1 MKNKI
6 TITIIAY
13 TLFVLVFLYIIE
25 QIRHAPYLIKTII
38 KLPLFLLLPMALY
51 KYDFKIKWSMR
62 LHKSDMP
69 LIIFWSVLVFGII
82 MVAFY
87 VVQPFIGMGNIVSDI
102 SGRMAVSRN
111 EIVYVGIYTI
121 VVNAFIEELFFR
133 GFIFQG
139 LVKAGWQ
146 RLAYVF
152 SAMTFALYHI
162 SNFRTWFDLWV
173 MALALL
179 GLFIGGIIFAYFVDR
194 TKSFLASWLIHMSA
208 DIAIVWIGLKIF
220 KVI

>member
-1 MKNKI
+1 MKIK
-6 TITIIAY
+6 ITIIAY
-13 TLFVLVFLYIIE
+13 TLFVMVFLYIIE
-25 QIRHAPYLIKTII
+25 QVLYTPYLIKTLI

-51 KYDFKIKWSMR
+51 KYDFKIKWSMK
-62 LHKSDMP
+62 LNKSDIP
-69 LIIFWSVLVFGII
+69 LISFWSVLVFLTI

-87 VVQPFIGMGNIVSDI
+87 FVRPLIGMDDIVADI
-102 SGRMAVSRN
+102 SGRMAVSKN
-111 EIVYVGIYTI
+111 EIVFVGIYTI

-139 LVKAGWQ
+139 LVKAGWH
-146 RLAYVF
+146 RLAYIF
-152 SAMTFALYHI
+152 SALVFALYHV

-208 DIAIVWIGLKIF
+208 DIAIVWIGLHMFKI
-220 KVI
+220 I

>member
-1 MKNKI
+1 MKKK
-6 TITIIAY
+6 IIAY
-13 TLFVLVFLYIIE
+13 VFISLFFLYIIE
-25 QIRHAPYLIKTII
+25 QVLHAPYLIKTLI
-38 KLPLFLLLPMALY
+38 KLPLFLMLPMALY

-62 LHKSDMP
+62 LHKSDIP
-69 LIIFWSVLVFGII
+69 LIIFWSLLVFLTI
-82 MVAFY
+82 MVVFY
-87 VVQPFIGMGNIVSDI
+87 LIRPFIGIDDIISDI

-111 EIVYVGIYTI
+111 EIIFVGIYTI

-139 LVKAGWQ
+139 LIKAGWH

-152 SAMTFALYHI
+152 SSLVFALYHI
-162 SNFRTWFDLWV
+162 SNFRTWFDMWV

-179 GLFIGGIIFAYFVDR
+179 GLFIGGLIFAYFVDR

-208 DIAIVWIGLKIF
+208 DIAIVWIGLQLFEI
-220 KVI
+220 I

>member
-1 MKNKI
+1 MKIK
-6 TITIIAY
+6 ITIIAY
-13 TLFVLVFLYIIE
+13 TLFVMVFLYIIE
-25 QIRHAPYLIKTII
+25 QVLHTPYLIKTII

-62 LHKSDMP
+62 LHKSDIP
-69 LIIFWSVLVFGII
+69 LILFWSVLVFLTI

-87 VVQPFIGMGNIVSDI
+87 FIRPLIGMDDIVSDI

-111 EIVYVGIYTI
+111 EIVFVGIYTI

-139 LVKAGWQ
+139 LVKAGWH

-152 SAMTFALYHI
+152 SALVFALYHI
-162 SNFRTWFDLWV
+162 SNFRTWFDMWV

-208 DIAIVWIGLKIF
+208 DIAIVWIGLQMFKI
-220 KVI
+220 I

>member
-1 MKNKI
+1 MKIK
-6 TITIIAY
+6 ITIIAY
-13 TLFVLVFLYIIE
+13 TLCIMVFLYIIE
-25 QIRHAPYLIKTII
+25 QILHAPYLIKTLI

-62 LHKSDMP
+62 LHKSDIP
-69 LIIFWSVLVFGII
+69 LITFWSVLVFIVIMITFYLIRPLIGIDDI
-82 MVAFY
+82 
-87 VVQPFIGMGNIVSDI
+87 ISDI

-111 EIVYVGIYTI
+111 EIILVGIYTI

-139 LVKAGWQ
+139 LIKAGWH

-152 SAMTFALYHI
+152 SSLVFALYHI
-162 SNFRTWFDLWV
+162 SNFRTWFDMWV

-179 GLFIGGIIFAYFVDR
+179 GLFIGGLIFAYFVDK

-208 DIAIVWIGLKIF
+208 DIAIVWIGLHMFKI
-220 KVI
+220 I

>member
-1 MKNKI
+1 MKKK
-6 TITIIAY
+6 IIAY
-13 TLFVLVFLYIIE
+13 VFVSLISLYIIE
-25 QIRHAPYLIKTII
+25 QILHAPYLIKTLI

-62 LHKSDMP
+62 LHKSDIP
-69 LIIFWSVLVFGII
+69 LITFWSVLVFIVI
-82 MVAFY
+82 MVTFY
-87 VVQPFIGMGNIVSDI
+87 LIRPLIGIDDIISDI

-111 EIVYVGIYTI
+111 EIIFVGIYTI

-139 LVKAGWQ
+139 LIKAGWH
-146 RLAYVF
+146 RLAYLF
-152 SAMTFALYHI
+152 SSLVFALYHI
-162 SNFRTWFDLWV
+162 SNFRTWFDMWV

-179 GLFIGGIIFAYFVDR
+179 GLFIGGLIFAYFVNR

-208 DIAIVWIGLKIF
+208 DIAIVWIGLQMFKI
-220 KVI
+220 I